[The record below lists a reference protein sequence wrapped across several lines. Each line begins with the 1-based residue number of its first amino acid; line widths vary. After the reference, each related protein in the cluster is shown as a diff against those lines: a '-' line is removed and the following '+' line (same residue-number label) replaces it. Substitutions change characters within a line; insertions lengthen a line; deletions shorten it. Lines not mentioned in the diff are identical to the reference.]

1 MFDMIRRKLN
11 AVFSERRDPADSPP
25 QLTGVLD
32 ADLGHFSQV
41 GGADLIVRQLA
52 LPTERP
58 TKAAL
63 VYLDS
68 MNDQQI
74 IGDMV
79 LQPLLAA
86 EERLRGSKD
95 GRRTAELLGDS
106 VLKVGNLA
114 YSSDVDSLRQSL
126 VSGDCL
132 LLVEGSKLA
141 LTLGTAKTPERAISE
156 PNTERLVRG
165 SQAGFTEHLT
175 TNVSLIR
182 RRLRDASLTL
192 EKMTIGE
199 RSKTQ
204 VGIVYLRDLV
214 QDELVEEVKHRLSR
228 ISIDQVPESGY
239 IEQLIEDNPWSLFAQ
254 VGNSERPDVVVAK
267 LLSGRVGVIVDGTPV
282 VLTVPMLFV
291 EGLQSAED
299 YYSRMWYASLVRMVR
314 FAALFLATALPALYV
329 ALVSYHQELIPTPLL
344 VTMAAAAEGT
354 PFPAYLE
361 VLVLGVIFE
370 ILREASLRLPA
381 NVGQAVSIVGTLVIG
396 QAAIQA
402 GLFGAPVIIVAAV
415 TALSSFVAT
424 PHADASAILRL
435 LLAIA
440 AGFSGLFGMLIAS
453 LFLLVHLCSLKSFG
467 ALYLS
472 PLAPFNATGQLDVLL
487 RAPLWLMRQ
496 RPAALGAKDKQRFAK
511 APAAPEG
518 KKR

>member
-1 MFDMIRRKLN
+1 MFDLIKRKLN
-11 AVFSERRDPADSPP
+11 AVFSERHDRADSPP
-25 QLTGVLD
+25 QLAGILD
-32 ADLGHFSQV
+32 RDLEHFSPV
-41 GGADLIVRQLA
+41 AGEDLIVRLIL

-58 TKAAL
+58 IRAAL
-63 VYLDS
+63 VFLDS
-68 MNDQQI
+68 MNEQQI

-79 LQPLLAA
+79 LQPLLGATGKLGDGRDTRKTI
-86 EERLRGSKD
+86 ERLGN
-95 GRRTAELLGDS
+95 S

-114 YSSDVDSLRQSL
+114 YSSDVVSLRQSL
-126 VSGDCL
+126 VGGDCL
-132 LLVEGSKLA
+132 LLVDGSTLG
-141 LTLGTAKTPERAISE
+141 LTLGTAKAPERAISE

-182 RRLRDASLTL
+182 RRLRDADLVL

-199 RSKTQ
+199 RSNTQ
-204 VGIVYLRDLV
+204 VGIIYLRDLV
-214 QDELVEEVKHRLSR
+214 RDELVAEVKHRLSR
-228 ISIDQVPESGY
+228 ICIDSIPESGY
-239 IEQLIEDNPWSLFAQ
+239 IEQLIEDNPWSIFAQ
-254 VGNSERPDVVVAK
+254 VGNSERPDVLVSK
-267 LLSGRVGVIVDGTPV
+267 LLSGRMGIIVDGTPV

-314 FAALFLATALPALYV
+314 FVALFIATALPALYV
-329 ALVSYHQELIPTPLL
+329 ALASYHQELIPTPLL

-361 VLVLGVIFE
+361 VLALGVVFE

-424 PHADASAILRL
+424 PHSDASAILRFL
-435 LLAIA
+435 FAIA

-453 LFLLVHLCSLKSFG
+453 LFVLVHLCSLKSFG
-467 ALYLS
+467 SIYLA
-472 PLAPFNATGQLDVLL
+472 PLAPFNAAGQLDVLV
-487 RAPLWLMRQ
+487 RAPLWLMRK
-496 RPAALGAKDKQRFAK
+496 RPAALGAKDSQRFAK
-511 APAAPEG
+511 APAEPG
-518 KKR
+518 RKKR